1 MLHVSRYR
9 LSAAQVEKL
18 SQRLVTAALLT
29 RDRAG
34 LTSFFDS
41 VLTATEKVML
51 GKRLLIASLLHQGL
65 SYAEISRALG
75 VGEATI
81 AGVGNRWQRDNKH
94 VQSILDQL
102 NKEEKLRET
111 LSDIQRGLH
120 NFTRQLPRYAGR
132 RRWRFLNPSN

>member
-1 MLHVSRYR
+1 MPPVSRYR

-51 GKRLLIASLLHQGL
+51 GKRLLIALLLHQGL
-65 SYAEISRALG
+65 SYAEISRTLG
-75 VGEATI
+75 VGETTI
-81 AGVGNRWQRDNKH
+81 AGVGNRWQRENKH

-102 NKEEKLRET
+102 NKEEKMRET
-111 LSDIQRGLH
+111 LSDIQRGLQK
-120 NFTRQLPRYAGR
+120 FTSKLPRYAGR
-132 RRWRFLNPSN
+132 RRWRFLNPSY